1 MVKEKLS
8 WEKQK
13 GESTKSYNR
22 FLVFLKL
29 PPEQRSLDKALEN
42 IKSQEKSTNPE
53 KTNKITLTS
62 IQKLSSKWCWFER
75 AGLYDHH
82 LQLQEMEEEAASF
95 HKNNKVFKDVFIKS
109 LNFADEL
116 LEKLIANENDN
127 ALSTRINMFN
137 TLMNVLDSLYRNYR
151 LSSGRST
158 RISESIVDA
167 NVDANVETSIVEDN
181 IFSYSPEE
189 MERIQNIQEMDEET
203 QRFLDEL

>member
-1 MVKEKLS
+1 MVKEKQS

-13 GESTKSYNR
+13 GESNKAYSR
-22 FLVFLKL
+22 FQVFLKL
-29 PPEQRSLDKALEN
+29 PPEQRTLQNTYAELNQTEPNSKN
-42 IKSQEKSTNPE
+42 
-53 KTNKITLTS
+53 NKEIS
-62 IQKLSSKWCWFER
+62 LSSLKHMSTKWCWFER

-95 HKNNKVFKDVFIKS
+95 YENNKVFKDVFIKS

-137 TLMNVLDSLYRNYR
+137 TLMNVLDLLYRNYR

-167 NVDANVETSIVEDN
+167 NVDANVETSIVEEN